1 MVALAR
7 VAQINIGVRAKLV
20 SMGVTV
26 AALALGE
33 RVLRRFAGEA
43 ELEAAFQEAL
53 RAARG

>member
-1 MVALAR
+1 
-7 VAQINIGVRAKLV
+7 
-20 SMGVTV
+20 MGVTV